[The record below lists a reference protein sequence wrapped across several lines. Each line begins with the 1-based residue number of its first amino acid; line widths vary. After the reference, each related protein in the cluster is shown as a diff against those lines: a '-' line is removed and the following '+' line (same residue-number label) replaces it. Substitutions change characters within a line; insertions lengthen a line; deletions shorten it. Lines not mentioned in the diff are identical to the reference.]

1 MLLCPLTVLL
11 DSELLR
17 YLFSVTQKTMLER
30 ERERHTHTHTSR
42 AENSQGAGE
51 TEGCRRDQGKRRE
64 LIYTPQ
70 GFQTRTGPSVKSGLM
85 SLL

>member
-30 ERERHTHTHTSR
+30 ERDTHTHTHV
-42 AENSQGAGE
+42 QG
-51 TEGCRRDQGKRRE
+51 RE
-64 LIYTPQ
+64 
-70 GFQTRTGPSVKSGLM
+70 
-85 SLL
+85 